1 MRQEKRKKYVVFDMD
16 GVILDTER
24 MIQHCWQQ
32 VGARYGLPDIGETFL
47 QCVGTTRVHTRQV
60 FQERYP
66 KGVSYERFQ
75 EGCRKLFFGGI
86 QTDGMQVKPGAREIL
101 LHLREQGAGIGL
113 ASSTRMELVKGELE
127 SVDLFRYFDQVITG
141 DLVER
146 SKPAP
151 DIYLMACQA
160 LEVAPEEAWAIE
172 DSYNGIRAAAAAG
185 MKAIMVPDLL
195 PPTQEM
201 ETLATAILPDLAAVE
216 RYLEE
221 QP

>member
-1 MRQEKRKKYVVFDMD
+1 MTKQKKKYVVFDMD

-24 MIQHCWQQ
+24 MIQRCWQQ
-32 VGARYGLPDIGETFL
+32 VGERYGLPDIGETFL

-66 KGVSYERFQ
+66 QGVSYERFQ
-75 EGCRKLFFGGI
+75 EGCRELFFNGI
-86 QTDGMQVKPGAREIL
+86 QDDGMQVKPGAREL
-101 LHLREQGAGIGL
+101 LIHLREQGAGIGL

-141 DLVER
+141 DLLER

-151 DIYLMACQA
+151 DIYLMACRA
-160 LEVAPEEAWAIE
+160 LGVAPEEAWAVE
-172 DSYNGIRAAAAAG
+172 DSYNGIRSAAAAG

-195 PPTQEM
+195 PPTGEM
-201 ETLATAILPDLAAVE
+201 EALATVILPDLAAVE
-216 RYLEE
+216 RYLDG

>member
-1 MRQEKRKKYVVFDMD
+1 MTKKKYVVFDMD

-24 MIQHCWQQ
+24 MIQRCWQQ
-32 VGARYGLPDIGETFL
+32 VGERYGLPDIGETFL

-66 KGVSYERFQ
+66 QGVSYERFQ
-75 EGCRKLFFGGI
+75 EGCRKLFFDWIGD
-86 QTDGMQVKPGAREIL
+86 QGMRVKPGAREIL
-101 LHLREQGAGIGL
+101 VHLREQGAGIGL

-141 DLVER
+141 DLLER

-151 DIYLMACQA
+151 DIYLMACRA
-160 LEVAPEEAWAIE
+160 LGVAPEEAWAIE
-172 DSYNGIRAAAAAG
+172 DSYNGIRSAAAAG

-201 ETLATAILPDLAAVE
+201 EALATAILPDLAAVE
-216 RYLEE
+216 RYLDG

>member
-1 MRQEKRKKYVVFDMD
+1 MKKKYVVFDMD

-24 MIQHCWQQ
+24 MIQHCWRQ
-32 VGARYGLPDIGETFL
+32 VGARYALPDIGETFL
-47 QCVGTTRVHTRQV
+47 QCVGTTRGHTRQV

-66 KGVSYERFQ
+66 QGVAYERFQ
-75 EGCRKLFFGGI
+75 EGCRKLFFDQI
-86 QTDGMQVKPGAREIL
+86 RADGMQVKPGARAL
-101 LHLREQGAGIGL
+101 LVHLREQGAAIGL

-141 DLVER
+141 DLLER

-151 DIYLMACQA
+151 DIYLMACRA
-160 LEVAPEEAWAIE
+160 LAVAPEEAWAIE
-172 DSYNGIRAAAAAG
+172 DSYNGIRSAAAAG

-201 ETLATAILPDLAAVE
+201 EALATAILPDLAAVE
-216 RYLEE
+216 RYLDG

>member
-1 MRQEKRKKYVVFDMD
+1 MTEKKKKYVVFDMD

-24 MIQHCWQQ
+24 MIQRCWQQ
-32 VGARYGLPDIGETFL
+32 IGAQYGLPDIGETFL

-66 KGVSYERFQ
+66 QGVSYEQFQ
-75 EGCRKLFFGGI
+75 EGCRKLFFGWI
-86 QTDGMQVKPGAREIL
+86 RADGMAVKPGAREL
-101 LHLREQGAGIGL
+101 LIHLREQGAGIGL

-141 DLVER
+141 DLLER

-151 DIYLMACQA
+151 DIYLMACRA

-172 DSYNGIRAAAAAG
+172 DSYNGIRSAAAAG
-185 MKAIMVPDLL
+185 MRAIMVPDLL
-195 PPTQEM
+195 PPTPEM
-201 ETLATAILPDLAAVE
+201 EALATAILPDLAAVE
-216 RYLEE
+216 RYLDG